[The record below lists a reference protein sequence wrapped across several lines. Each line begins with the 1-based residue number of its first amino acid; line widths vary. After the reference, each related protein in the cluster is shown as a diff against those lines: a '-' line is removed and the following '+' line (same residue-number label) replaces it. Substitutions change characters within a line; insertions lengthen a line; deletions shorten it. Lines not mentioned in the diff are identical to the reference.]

1 MRDSTAM
8 KGRDGSKFLMRHAAL
23 LSMIFLAGFSAADR
37 ADGSKHSVTVTFD
50 YNFGLTPACS
60 DKVTDNCV
68 KQFNVYDISAGVE
81 NRTRLFTIPVD
92 PAAKGVVKG
101 ITGSSPLLLFAPGKH
116 LISVVA
122 QTPSNQK
129 SDPGACTAWIEI
141 K

>member
-1 MRDSTAM
+1 MTGEVTGKSLTRQ
-8 KGRDGSKFLMRHAAL
+8 AAL
-23 LSMIFLAGFSAADR
+23 LAIILLMGFSAADR
-37 ADGSKHSVTVTFD
+37 ADGSRHSVTVTFD

-60 DKVTDNCV
+60 EKLTDNCV
-68 KQFNVYDISAGVE
+68 NQFNVYDISAGVE

-92 PAAKGVVKG
+92 PAAKGIVKG
-101 ITGSSPLLLFAPGKH
+101 ITGTSPVLLFAPGKH

-129 SDPGACTAWIEI
+129 STPEACTAWIEI

>member
-1 MRDSTAM
+1 MTGEVWGKSLTRQ
-8 KGRDGSKFLMRHAAL
+8 AAL
-23 LSMIFLAGFSAADR
+23 LAIILMAGVSAAGQ
-37 ADGSKHSVTVTFD
+37 ADGSRHSVTVTFD

-92 PAAKGVVKG
+92 PASKGVVKG
-101 ITGSSPLLLFAPGKH
+101 ITGTSPVLLFAPGKH

-122 QTPSNQK
+122 LTPSNQK
-129 SDPGACTAWIEI
+129 SAPEACTAWIEI

>member
-1 MRDSTAM
+1 MTGEVRGKSLT
-8 KGRDGSKFLMRHAAL
+8 RQAAL
-23 LSMIFLAGFSAADR
+23 LAIILLMGFSAADR
-37 ADGSKHSVTVTFD
+37 ADGSRHSVTVTFD

-60 DKVTDNCV
+60 EKVTDNCV
-68 KQFNVYDISAGVE
+68 NQFNVYDISAGVE

-92 PAAKGVVKG
+92 PAAKGIVKG
-101 ITGSSPLLLFAPGKH
+101 ITGTSPVLLFAPGKH

-129 SDPGACTAWIEI
+129 STPEACTAWIEI

>member
-1 MRDSTAM
+1 MR
-8 KGRDGSKFLMRHAAL
+8 GQAAL
-23 LSMIFLAGFSAADR
+23 LAIILVSGMSAAGQ
-37 ADGSKHSVTVTFD
+37 ADGSRHTVTVTFD

-60 DKVTDNCV
+60 DKVTDDCV

-81 NRTRLFTIPVD
+81 KRTRLFTIPVN
-92 PAAKGVVKG
+92 PASKGIVKG
-101 ITGSSPLLLFAPGKH
+101 ISGTSPVLLFAPGKH

-129 SDPGACTAWIEI
+129 SDSGACTAWIEI